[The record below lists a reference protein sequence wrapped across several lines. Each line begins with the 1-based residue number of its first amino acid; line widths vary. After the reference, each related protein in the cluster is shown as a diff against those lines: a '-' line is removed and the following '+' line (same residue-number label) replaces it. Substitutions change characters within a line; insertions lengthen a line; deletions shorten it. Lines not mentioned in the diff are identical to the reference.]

1 VTREWDPWNRVV
13 TDVDAAAARI
23 RLWLEQHPQ
32 NISVASEIGGSDG
45 YQSGEWPFRLYG
57 VDRRD
62 LEAVLTAV
70 EEKRKGEGA

>member
-1 VTREWDPWNRVV
+1 MTTEWDPWNRVA

-32 NISVASEIGGSDG
+32 AISVAGQIGISDDYLSPG
-45 YQSGEWPFRLYG
+45 WPFRLYA

-62 LEAVLTAV
+62 LEAVLAAV